1 MNLTNAKHLTI
12 GGKKIVRLEKNGSVI
27 WKGLPEGFTPLDHIG
42 TTGTQYINLEFV
54 PNQDTRIVCEFMFFG
69 GSGIYGSRDTT
80 TSDGF
85 CMRVT
90 SSKWQPQY
98 NDTMTRTSI
107 ASDTTNWHIAD
118 QNKNVFSVDGAVQLT
133 FNYAEFTAPHPVIL
147 GGILANREG
156 VMTLYPGEC
165 WYRAA
170 RVYDN
175 GTLVRDVVSCMSPDG
190 SIGMYDFMVGKFRGN
205 AGTGEFVAG
214 EVRR

>member
-1 MNLTNAKHLTI
+1 MNLANAKHLTI
-12 GGKKIVRLEKNGSVI
+12 NGKSIVRLEMGGGVV
-27 WKGLPEGFTPLDHIG
+27 WKGLPEGYTLLDYIE
-42 TTGTQYINLEFV
+42 TTGTQYVNTGFV

-80 TSDGF
+80 SSDGF

-133 FNYAEFTAPHPVIL
+133 FNYAEFSAPHPIGV
-147 GGILANREG
+147 GGIIANREG
-156 VMTLYPGEC
+156 VLNIYYGEGR
-165 WYRAA
+165 YRACQI
-170 RVYDN
+170 YDN
-175 GTLVRDVVSCMSPDG
+175 GVLVRDLVPCKNANG
-190 SIGMYDFMVGKFRGN
+190 EIGMYDTLNAVFYGN

-214 EVRR
+214 YK